1 MRPQEDDVS
10 DGAQPTPGWYPDPST
25 PGQQRYWDGQA
36 WTDHTAPLAQSGGSP
51 SAGPGG
57 PPPAPGQQWS
67 STTSSFGGGAGEPP
81 QTWLWQSI
89 VATLLCCLPLGVAGI
104 VFAAQAQSAIG
115 TGDLT
120 TARAKAD
127 TARKLTLASV
137 GVGLVLVLVY
147 AALAIGGIASS
158 GF

>member
-1 MRPQEDDVS
+1 MT
-10 DGAQPTPGWYPDPST
+10 DGQQPTPGWYPDPST

-36 WTDHTAPLAQSGGSP
+36 WTEHTAPLAQPDAPGGAP
-51 SAGPGG
+51 TGGGFSAGGTPPG
-57 PPPAPGQQWS
+57 PQWS
-67 STTSSFGGGAGEPP
+67 QTTSTFGGGGGEPP

-89 VATLLCCLPLGVAGI
+89 VATVLCCLPLGVAGI

-115 TGDLT
+115 TGDLV

-137 GVGLVLVLVY
+137 GVGLVVIVLY
-147 AALAIGGIASS
+147 LAFFAVGVAGS